1 MDLSPFF
8 IPMTAAQ
15 NPPPASD
22 APDSLIEYPC
32 RFPVKVMGVHEARFL
47 PEMVALAQRF
57 DPAFASE
64 QVETRASSGGKYLG
78 LTLNVWATSRAQLDD
93 LYRALSS
100 HPMVKV
106 TL

>member
-1 MDLSPFF
+1 
-8 IPMTAAQ
+8 MTSLQ
-15 NPPPASD
+15 KPPPVSD
-22 APDSLIEYPC
+22 SLDFLIEYPC

-57 DPAFASE
+57 DPAFAAE
-64 QVETRASSGGKYLG
+64 HVETRASSGGKYLG

-93 LYRALSS
+93 MYRALSS
-100 HPMVKV
+100 HPLVKV